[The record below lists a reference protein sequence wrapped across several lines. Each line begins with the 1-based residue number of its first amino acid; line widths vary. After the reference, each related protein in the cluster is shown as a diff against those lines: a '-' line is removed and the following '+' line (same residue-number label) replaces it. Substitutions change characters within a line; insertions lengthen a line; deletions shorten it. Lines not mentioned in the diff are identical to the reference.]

1 MKPARVKVEPHT
13 GPSTS
18 HEISSEE
25 TLLGRGL
32 SADVQL
38 TDRGASRDHAMIMWE
53 GDHFEIEDLQT
64 TNGTRLNGKRVRSSA
79 LTDGDVIEIGH
90 SRIIFHTD

>member
-1 MKPARVKVEPHT
+1 MKPARLKVEPHT
-13 GPSTS
+13 GPSVS

-25 TLLGRGL
+25 TLIGRGL

-38 TDRGASRDHAMIMWE
+38 TDRGASRDHAMITWE
-53 GDHFEIEDLQT
+53 GDHFAIEDLQT

-79 LTDGDVIEIGH
+79 LADGDVIEIGH
-90 SRIIFHTD
+90 SRLIFHTD